1 MAFMTHFLVHFHIEV
16 DTSKSCQCVYEVH
29 EGADFSLSLSL
40 SLSLLNHH
48 ANYRQM
54 LSNRM
59 THMIGGS
66 YQSLLG

>member
-1 MAFMTHFLVHFHIEV
+1 MTFMTHFLVHFHIEV
-16 DTSKSCQCVYEVH
+16 DTSKPCQRVYEVH
-29 EGADFSLSLSL
+29 EGADFSL